1 MAYELFTLDGKR
13 KYLNAD
19 ELDLFITAAGQQER
33 PDVRT
38 LCLVLAHTGC
48 RNGNR
53 DLLAGQKKGAA

>member
-1 MAYELFTLDGKR
+1 MAYELFTLDGTR

-38 LCLVLAHTGC
+38 LYLVLAHTGPEI
-48 RNGNR
+48 
-53 DLLAGQKKGAA
+53 A